1 MRRIVVTAFAL
12 TVLVP
17 CGDAFSQ
24 SVSGFYQLVS
34 IDGNPL
40 PYSKT
45 ITVDEVSAETT
56 MIAGSITLNE
66 NGTFSMSME
75 MEVVSDVFTG
85 EQTLNASGTFTLV
98 EPATLQLTTEFG
110 DQFAGT
116 LDGDRLTLIM
126 IEGGSRTTYVRESYD
141 DV

>member
-40 PYSKT
+40 PYSQT

-66 NGTFSMSME
+66 NGTFSMSNE
-75 MEVVSDVFTG
+75 MEIVSDVFTG
-85 EQTLNASGTFTLV
+85 EQTLTASGTFTLV
-98 EPATLQLTTEFG
+98 EPATLQLTNEFG

-116 LDGDRLTLIM
+116 LDGDRLTLIE
-126 IEGGSRTTYVRESYD
+126 IEGGTRTTFVRESYD

>member
-24 SVSGFYQLVS
+24 SVSGFYRLVS

-40 PYSKT
+40 PYSQT
-45 ITVDEVSAETT
+45 ITVDEVSLEGT

-66 NGTFSMSME
+66 NGTFSMSNE
-75 MEVVSDVFTG
+75 MEIVSDVFTG
-85 EQTLNASGTFTLV
+85 EQTLTASGTFTLV
-98 EPATLQLTTEFG
+98 EPATLQLTNEFG

-116 LDGDRLTLIM
+116 LDGDRLTLIE
-126 IEGGSRTTYVRESYD
+126 IEGGTRTTFVRESYD

>member
-116 LDGDRLTLIM
+116 LDGDRLTLIE
-126 IEGGSRTTYVRESYD
+126 IEGGTRATFVRESYD

>member
-1 MRRIVVTAFAL
+1 MHRIVVTAFAL

-40 PYSKT
+40 PYSQT

-66 NGTFSMSME
+66 NGTFSMSNE
-75 MEVVSDVFTG
+75 MEIVSDVFTG
-85 EQTLNASGTFTLV
+85 EQTLTASGTFTLV

-116 LDGDRLTLIM
+116 LDGDRLTLIE
-126 IEGGSRTTYVRESYD
+126 IKGGSRTAFVRKSYD

>member
-40 PYSKT
+40 PYSQT

-66 NGTFSMSME
+66 NGTFSMSNE
-75 MEVVSDVFTG
+75 MEIVSDVFTG
-85 EQTLNASGTFTLV
+85 EQKFTLSGTFTLA

-116 LDGDRLTLIM
+116 LDGDRLTLIE
-126 IEGGSRTTYVRESYD
+126 IEGGTRTTFVRESYD